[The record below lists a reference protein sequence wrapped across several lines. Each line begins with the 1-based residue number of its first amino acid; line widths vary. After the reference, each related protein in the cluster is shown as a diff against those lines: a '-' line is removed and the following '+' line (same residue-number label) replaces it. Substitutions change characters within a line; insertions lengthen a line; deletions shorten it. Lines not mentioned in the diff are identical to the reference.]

1 MPFYI
6 ADDLDLIVIATISK
20 AGFGQ
25 FVFRYLFYLEKGI
38 VTGKIKLVKENT
50 GFIYPGMLRPT
61 CKQKKHSNG
70 NCRIFLK
77 LQV

>member
-1 MPFYI
+1 M
-6 ADDLDLIVIATISK
+6 
-20 AGFGQ
+20 
-25 FVFRYLFYLEKGI
+25 EKGI
-38 VTGKIKLVKENT
+38 VTGKIKLVKENS

-61 CKQKKHSNG
+61 YKQKKHSNG